1 LEDVREALLSEWQNR
16 WDTSIKGRQLFR
28 FFPSVHDRLT
38 HIIPAPHLRYTY
50 ILPSNKYY
58 KLSD

>member
-1 LEDVREALLSEWQNR
+1 VQSFLEVNCEPLDLKPNY
-16 WDTSIKGRQLFR
+16 TIN
-28 FFPSVHDRLT
+28 LT